1 MILFGFSHR
10 GARWLASVAV
20 AVLIIIPNGQTAW
33 AQDDNPVAAAVNG
46 ETITRTEILLA
57 MELLS
62 AQFRVMPPEKLFP
75 LIRGQLIDIK
85 LLAAKG
91 TEAGLRNDPRIVASV
106 NIFAMRHA
114 YDYYARDIVSKY
126 LDDELMQESHQKFLE
141 NISRGRRTQ
150 TSAIS
155 SSPPKR
161 KPRKSWRN
169 WKAAPNLP
177 RLARSYSVGPSAP
190 QGGVLGFLRREQVV
204 AEFAEAAFALED
216 GGISAP
222 IQTQFGWHVITV
234 SERRV
239 PEPPEFAQVEQKL
252 RAEIAD
258 RLVADAAK
266 QEREDAEIELFEMD
280 EDFFASVTV
289 AP

>member
-1 MILFGFSHR
+1 MILSGFSHR

-33 AQDDNPVAAAVNG
+33 AQDDNPVAATVNG

-57 MELLS
+57 LELLS
-62 AQFRVMPPEKLFP
+62 AQFRGMPPEKLFP
-75 LIRGQLIDIK
+75 LIREQLIDIK

-106 NIFAMRHA
+106 DFYAMRLAH
-114 YDYYARDIVSKY
+114 DYYARDIVSKY
-126 LDDELMQESHQKFLE
+126 LDDELMQESYQKFLE
-141 NISRGRRTQ
+141 IFPEAEERNISHILVTTEEEAEKVVAELEGGAEFTA
-150 TSAIS
+150 T
-155 SSPPKR
+155 
-161 KPRKSWRN
+161 
-169 WKAAPNLP
+169 
-177 RLARSYSVGPSAP
+177 ARSYSVGPSAP
-190 QGGVLGFLRREQVV
+190 QGGALGFLRREQVV

-222 IQTQFGWHVITV
+222 VQTQFGWHVITV

-280 EDFFASVTV
+280 EDFFAGVTV